1 MRRPWRGQAHAS
13 GAAHPRSEAKYRW
26 RLLRARGVQV
36 QPGHVGRADD
46 VQPGEGAAL
55 LARVALERSPR
66 DGAPRDSLRDR
77 SAEDRPDF
85 AAGGE
90 SQTRQLGRQGG
101 GFRRNRATHRALLPP
116 LPAARR
122 GEFTD
127 GGVARQSDGRA
138 HLSRLPGREGPRHPA
153 AVHHRGQD
161 HSRRRAAQLRRAAR
175 LSRHA
180 QAGRTRCGRRPAGP
194 EGDST
199 AIGITPGHRV
209 GLSELQPALG
219 HALGR

>member
-1 MRRPWRGQAHAS
+1 SPI
-13 GAAHPRSEAKYRW
+13 RSEVSLAVASC
-26 RLLRARGVQV
+26 ARRSSTTRTRGT
-36 QPGHVGRADD
+36 GGD

-90 SQTRQLGRQGG
+90 SQTRQMGRQGG

-127 GGVARQSDGRA
+127 GGV
-138 HLSRLPGREGPRHPA
+138 
-153 AVHHRGQD
+153 
-161 HSRRRAAQLRRAAR
+161 
-175 LSRHA
+175 
-180 QAGRTRCGRRPAGP
+180 
-194 EGDST
+194 
-199 AIGITPGHRV
+199 
-209 GLSELQPALG
+209 
-219 HALGR
+219 